1 MEVQPYDVIIIGA
14 GPGGL
19 SCARHLSGSG
29 LRVLVLEKNDRL
41 GRKICSGE
49 ISSKV
54 KTDAGFDR
62 GHPWT
67 EFHIGTDR
75 TRRVVRFSRP
85 YLWTVGR
92 YEIEGYLRGRCDA
105 AIRFSEPATIITP
118 EYVETPSGR
127 YGYRHLVGADGSFS
141 LVRAF
146 LGLPS
151 KNISGWAYHCVLDK
165 PCPEFHMYW
174 LPRTFPGS
182 YGYMMSR
189 SRNQAMV
196 GLAWRGEFD
205 HDKAAKARKWIH
217 KTFGIDPSKLRTEA
231 MKGNA
236 DYRGWKFG
244 NIYLVGDAGGFL
256 NPLTTEGISYAIRS
270 GEGAAR
276 HILGDP
282 EGARIMKRMAD
293 AHIWQVR
300 LFHIATDRRL
310 PLCWLLDW
318 VFQNPERGLRRK
330 LFEYVFWKL
339 IDG

>member
-1 MEVQPYDVIIIGA
+1 MDAQPYDVVIVGA

-19 SCARHLSGSG
+19 SCARHLSGKG

-41 GRKICSGE
+41 GKKICSGE

-54 KTDAGFDR
+54 RTEDGFDR

-67 EFHIGTDR
+67 EFHIGTDNGR
-75 TRRVVRFSRP
+75 KTVKFSRP

-92 YEIEGYLRGRCDA
+92 FEIENYLRERCDA
-105 AIRFSEPATIITP
+105 EIRFSEPALRITP
-118 EYVETPSGR
+118 DYVETPAGR

-141 LVRAF
+141 AVRGH
-146 LGLPS
+146 LGLPTG
-151 KNISGWAYHCVLDK
+151 NISGWAYHCVLDR

-182 YGYMMSR
+182 YGYMMSKNR
-189 SRNQAMV
+189 GQAMV
-196 GLAWRGEFD
+196 GLAWRGDFD
-205 HDKAAKARKWIH
+205 HARAARAREWVK
-217 KTFGIDPSKLRTEA
+217 KTFNIDPSNLRTEA
-231 MKGNA
+231 MKGNS

-256 NPLTTEGISYAIRS
+256 NPLTTEGISYAMKS
-270 GEGAAR
+270 GEGVAK

-282 EGARIMKRMAD
+282 EGRRMMQRMAD
-293 AHIWQVR
+293 AHAWQVR
-300 LFHIATDRRL
+300 LFHLFTNPRL
-310 PLCWLLDW
+310 PFCWALDW
-318 VFQNPERGLRRK
+318 VFRGPDKGLRGKIFR
-330 LFEYVFWKL
+330 FVFWKL